1 MHIHINPVGGI
12 AGDMFVAAALD
23 LAPEL
28 ETPMLAM
35 LHRLNLSDDV
45 SIDVKTYRDSV
56 MVGKK
61 FKVNESCLNHNH
73 TGYREIQNHINNA
86 ELPENARSLAHR
98 ILDFIAEAEASV
110 HGTDVDNVVLHEV
123 GSVDS
128 LIDIVCSAFLIDALG
143 EVAWSCDPLPSGSG
157 FVSTAHGDLPLPVPV
172 VARLLTGYPLF
183 DDGRKGERVTPTGA
197 AILRAIN
204 PEFNDCR
211 ATMILSGTGIGFGS
225 ASFEG
230 ISNVVRLLSY
240 NSDGGELQD
249 ERVCLLEFEVDD
261 QSPEDLAIGLDR
273 IRAYEGV
280 LDVLQIPAFGKKGR
294 MTAHIQ
300 VLGRAGYIE
309 KIASSCLSETATLGV
324 RYQQVD
330 RKVTARRLLHHEQ
343 GERQVPIK
351 VAGRPDG
358 SETAKIEAEFLS
370 EVGNYGTRKRV
381 RQQVEIEVENR
392 QKKSD

>member
-28 ETPMLAM
+28 EKPMLAM
-35 LHRLNLSDDV
+35 LRCLNLSDDV
-45 SIDVKTYRDSV
+45 SIIVETHRDSV

-61 FKVNESCLNHNH
+61 FKVNESRLNHYH
-73 TGYREIQNHINNA
+73 TGYRDIQNHINNA
-86 ELPENARSLAHR
+86 EMPEDARALSHQ
-98 ILDFIAEAEASV
+98 ILDFIAEAEAVV
-110 HGTDVDNVVLHEV
+110 HGTDMDNVVLHEV

-128 LIDIVCSAFLIDALG
+128 LVDIVCSAYLIDALG
-143 EVAWSCDPLPSGSG
+143 DVTWSCDPLPSGSG
-157 FVSTAHGDLPLPVPV
+157 FVSTSHGDLPLPVPV

-197 AILRAIN
+197 AILKVIN
-204 PEFNDCR
+204 PEFNERR

-240 NSDGGELQD
+240 SPDECEWQD
-249 ERVCLLEFEVDD
+249 ERISMLQFEVDD

-273 IRAYEGV
+273 IRSREGV

-294 MTAHIQ
+294 MTAHVQ
-300 VLGRAGYIE
+300 VLGRVGFIE
-309 KIASSCLSETATLGV
+309 NIVSYCLAETATLGV
-324 RYQQVD
+324 RYQLID
-330 RKVTARRLLHHEQ
+330 RKVTARRAHSHQ
-343 GERQVPIK
+343 QDDKQAPTKI
-351 VAGRPDG
+351 ATRPDG
-358 SETAKIEAEFLS
+358 SETAKVEAEFLS
-370 EVGNYGTRKRV
+370 EVGDYGTRKRV
-381 RQQVEIEVENR
+381 RQQIENEVENR
-392 QKKSD
+392 QNKPN